1 MPKFTITETFDLLK
15 SERRGPSTVL
25 VPETIAKSVVVELLA
40 YDASQG
46 GTDLPI
52 ESFKLINSGAL

>member
-15 SERRGPSTVL
+15 SERGRPSTVL
-25 VPETIAKSVVVELLA
+25 VPETIAKSVVVKLLA
-40 YDASQG
+40 DDARQG

-52 ESFKLINSGAL
+52 VVRYKV